1 MIYNDEKIK
10 EIIRERLE
18 QNRFVHSLNVADS
31 ARDLALIY
39 GGDADRCYTA
49 GLLHDITK
57 NAGQK
62 EHFDLFEKGGV
73 ILTAAEKAN
82 HKLWH
87 AMSGEQFIRQNTDI
101 EDEEILN
108 AVRYHTTGRAGMSL
122 TEKIIYI
129 ADFISA
135 ERNYPDVDVMRAL
148 SVGSL
153 EEAMLYSLRYTIPD
167 LLKKGQ
173 TVHPDSISLYNE
185 LISSKEG

>member
-1 MIYNDEKIK
+1 MIWNNEKI
-10 EIIRERLE
+10 IDVLRQRLQE
-18 QNRFVHSLNVADS
+18 PRFIHSLNVADS

-39 GGDADRCYTA
+39 GADADLCYTA

-57 NAGQK
+57 NASDE
-62 EHFDLFEKGGV
+62 EHLSLFEKGGV
-73 ILTAAEKAN
+73 VLTQAEKSN
-82 HKLWH
+82 KKLWH
-87 AMSGEQFIRQNTDI
+87 AMSGEQFVRQNSDI
-101 EDEEILN
+101 ENEEIFT

-148 SVGSL
+148 SARSL

-167 LLKKGQ
+167 LIKEGQ
-173 TVHPDSISLYNE
+173 TIHPDSVELYNE
-185 LISSKEG
+185 LLKEVRL